1 MKRNVKTWVTHGE
14 TENLEDREEGAVRRG
29 MPAAIAPCSLDDILL
44 SLSCLSFILRGV
56 KSSFFRC
63 AVSFLSKFVLPQII
77 CISHFRITEKI
88 ELIYLI
94 ENSDNSE
101 RSR

>member
-44 SLSCLSFILRGV
+44 SLSCLSFIRRGV
-56 KSSFFRC
+56 KSSFFFD
-63 AVSFLSKFVLPQII
+63 VLFLFLASSSSLKLFVFHILE
-77 CISHFRITEKI
+77 S
-88 ELIYLI
+88 
-94 ENSDNSE
+94 
-101 RSR
+101 